1 MEQERNGQQKYTIDV
16 AYIFR
21 CLWKNAWVILMC
33 ACISGM
39 LSYMFIDTFYNNT
52 TYTSRVRLAVVS
64 RDNSTNQ
71 LSERGVSAAVEQCL
85 KILNSNI
92 LKEQIHKKDVEHKL
106 SGDYQAVGVP
116 DTNLIVMQATADTAE
131 GAFCLLKA
139 ALEEFPTLTSYF
151 GFGYRIK
158 TLEPV
163 VADTIVINDAGI
175 AAKALLTA
183 LFVAV
188 AGVGLIVYICMI
200 TDVIHCKE
208 QAEKILDTEILGV
221 QHYVKK
227 ARKQKSI
234 LINDELIDVSY
245 LEEIEKLA
253 TRIQEKFTGKDK
265 KILMVSGMKENEG
278 KSTIAA
284 NIALCLAKRGNRVL
298 LMEGDLRRPAVYKI
312 FEKEVDPDRQV
323 SQCLEG
329 KASLKECFYSEKVQ
343 GEISYL
349 LQEKAVAQSDKLLES
364 EGFEALLKELK
375 QEMDYVIIDTPPIGI
390 VRDAEIIAGHADASL
405 LVIRQD
411 YVKAETVNDAVDILD
426 DTGTEIL
433 GAVMT
438 MAKGSVLSPSDRGKY
453 GRYGRYGSYYY
464 GYGRNRE
471 KRRQR

>member
-1 MEQERNGQQKYTIDV
+1 MGQERNGQQKYTFDA

-21 CLWKNAWVILMC
+21 CLLKNAWVILMC

-52 TYTSRVRLAVVS
+52 TYTSGVRLAVVS

-71 LSERGVSAAVEQCL
+71 LSEKGVSAAVEQCL
-85 KILNSNI
+85 NILNSNI
-92 LKEQIHKKDVEHKL
+92 LKEQIHKKDVENKL
-106 SGDYQAVGVP
+106 SGDYQAMGVP
-116 DTNLIVMQATADTAE
+116 ATNLIIMQATADSAE

-139 ALEEFPTLTSYF
+139 ALDEFPTLTSYF

-163 VADTIVINDAGI
+163 VADTIVVNDAGI
-175 AAKALLTA
+175 TAKALLTA
-183 LFVAV
+183 LFVIAV
-188 AGVGLIVYICMI
+188 GIGVVVYICMV
-200 TDVIHCKE
+200 TDVLHCKE
-208 QAEKILDTEILGV
+208 QADKILDTEIIGV

-227 ARKQKSI
+227 GRKQKSI
-234 LINDELIDVSY
+234 LISDESIDVSY
-245 LEEIEKLA
+245 MEEIEKLA
-253 TRIQEKFTGKDK
+253 TRLQEKITEKDK
-265 KILMVSGMKENEG
+265 KILMVSSMKENEG

-284 NIALCLAKRGNRVL
+284 NVALCLAKRGNRVV

-312 FEKEVDPDRQV
+312 FEKKVDSDRQV
-323 SQCLEG
+323 SRCLEG
-329 KASLKECFYSEKVQ
+329 KAFLKECIYSEKDQ
-343 GEISYL
+343 SGISFL
-349 LQEKAVAQSDKLLES
+349 LQEKAVAQPDKLLES
-364 EGFEALLKELK
+364 ECFEGVLKELK
-375 QEMDYVIIDTPPIGI
+375 QEMDYVVIDTPPIGI

-411 YVKAETVNDAVDILD
+411 YVKAEVVNDAIDILD

-438 MAKGSVLSPSDRGKY
+438 MAKGSELSSSERGKY
-453 GRYGRYGSYYY
+453 GSYYH

-471 KRRQR
+471 NRRQR